1 MTIARHHLQPS
12 LIEQEKHSVTR
23 VPRLLIIYG
32 KAGLAA
38 HGIQNRSRDH
48 HYRSVGLRSRWKM
61 FLGLTDNSELR
72 GRGRYLHPVILFPR
86 KVDFALRQASHDI
99 K

>member
-1 MTIARHHLQPS
+1 MTIGRHHLQPS
-12 LIEQEKHSVTR
+12 LIEQEKRSVKC
-23 VPRLLIIYG
+23 VPRLLLSYG
-32 KAGLAA
+32 KDGSAYQ
-38 HGIQNRSRDH
+38 GIQNRSRDH
-48 HYRSVGLRSRWKM
+48 HSRSVGLGSRWKM